1 MNKFLKIGFVSIV
14 ILALILIP
22 TYCCFNQ
29 PKQPQ
34 SQNNTQQYISETTDN
49 ILLNEIAKDKRILE
63 VKYDSLLKVKLRFI
77 KGKDRV
83 RDSLVYVSDSDCQ
96 KSINILYYECHKV
109 DSVNNSLI
117 SNLQERGKK
126 DSSTIS
132 VLNHKIKVKQER
144 INRDSTRVVQLT
156 DTLPKVKRKGFVKG
170 FLIGFGSGAAVDKG
184 VEILSKIKP

>member
-1 MNKFLKIGFVSIV
+1 MNKYLKIGFVSIV

-34 SQNNTQQYISETTDN
+34 VQNNTQQYISETTDN

-83 RDSLVYVSDSDCQ
+83 RDSLVYVSDSVCQ

-117 SNLQERGKK
+117 SNLQEQSKK

-132 VLNHKIKVKQER
+132 ILNHKIKVKQDR

>member
-1 MNKFLKIGFVSIV
+1 MNRYLKIGFIAIA

-34 SQNNTQQYISETTDN
+34 TQNNMRQYISETTDN

-77 KGKDRV
+77 KGKDMV
-83 RDSLVYVSDSDCQ
+83 RDSLIYVSDSTC
-96 KSINILYYECHKV
+96 KTVLEILYKECNKV

-117 SNLQERGKK
+117 YNLQEQNKQ
-126 DSSTIS
+126 DSTTIS

-170 FLIGFGSGAAVDKG
+170 FLIGFGSGAAVEKG